1 MTTCKWWSS
10 AKSKDRDKEYFHME
24 KLKATDRKRIFKLNY
39 DVGRGMG
46 VHKEAMSRWKVRGF

>member
-1 MTTCKWWSS
+1 
-10 AKSKDRDKEYFHME
+10 ME
-24 KLKATDRKRIFKLNY
+24 TLKATDRKEIFKLNH